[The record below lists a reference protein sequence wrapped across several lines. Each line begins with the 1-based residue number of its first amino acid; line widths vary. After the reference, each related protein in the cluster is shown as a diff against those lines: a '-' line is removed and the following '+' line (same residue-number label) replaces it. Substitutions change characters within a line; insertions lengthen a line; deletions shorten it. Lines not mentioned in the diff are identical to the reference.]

1 MNRMPRARAPENSTK
16 LENFL
21 SLSNVAPSSSVVYP
35 PVSYYVLGPFGPP
48 EDGGEGP
55 PLGAY

>member
-1 MNRMPRARAPENSTK
+1 MPRARAPENSTK

-48 EDGGEGP
+48 EDGGGGP